1 MDAVLDVIS
10 EELGIFKEDV
20 SLEDNFFELGGNSAN
35 AVSVVV
41 KLRRAG
47 YQKVYH
53 FRNTYNI
60 EDRIYNY

>member
-10 EELGIFKEDV
+10 EELGIFKEDI

-41 KLRRAG
+41 KLRREG
-47 YQKVYH
+47 YQKV
-53 FRNTYNI
+53 
-60 EDRIYNY
+60 